1 MPLLLLILFH
11 TALTGYYIE
20 LMLEKKLSIYIE
32 SLFAVYIDSVWF
44 ISLCEIG
51 IGLDVGSIA
60 RKSVLAS

>member
-1 MPLLLLILFH
+1 
-11 TALTGYYIE
+11 
-20 LMLEKKLSIYIE
+20 MLEKKLSIYIE

-51 IGLDVGSIA
+51 IGLGVGSVA